1 MDDITM
7 NMGEETQYRLD
18 TACKCLDL
26 PKPSKDNWLEMSD
39 EEIHETASLFRSLS
53 DPNRIRII
61 EMLSKDSL
69 YVCIIQ
75 HLLDGIKYSKLSYH
89 LDILKKEGVV
99 DSERQGNF
107 VLYSLTPMGK
117 RLSNDILSI
126 KK

>member
-1 MDDITM
+1 
-7 NMGEETQYRLD
+7 MGEEAECRLD

-26 PKPSKDNWLEMSD
+26 QKPSKQDWLEMSE
-39 EEIHETASLFRSLS
+39 EEIRKTSSLFKSLS

-61 EMLSKDSL
+61 EMLSRDSL

-107 VLYSLTPMGK
+107 VLYFLTPMGK
-117 RLSNDILSI
+117 RLSADILSI
-126 KK
+126 RK

>member
-1 MDDITM
+1 
-7 NMGEETQYRLD
+7 MGEENECRLD

-26 PKPSKDNWLEMSD
+26 PKPSKKDWLELND
-39 EEIHETASLFRSLS
+39 EEIKETSSLFKSLS

-61 EMLSKDSL
+61 EMLTRDSL

-89 LDILKKEGVV
+89 LDVLKKEGVV

-107 VLYSLTPMGK
+107 VLYFLTPMGK
-117 RLSNDILSI
+117 GLSSSILSI

>member
-1 MDDITM
+1 MI
-7 NMGEETQYRLD
+7 MGEETECRLD

-26 PKPSKDNWLEMSD
+26 PKPSKEDWLEMSE
-39 EEIHETASLFRSLS
+39 EEIQKTSSLFKSLS

-89 LDILKKEGVV
+89 LDVLRKEGVV

-107 VLYSLTPMGK
+107 VLYFLTPRGRKLSDEILAITKK
-117 RLSNDILSI
+117 R
-126 KK
+126 KE

>member
-1 MDDITM
+1 MV
-7 NMGEETQYRLD
+7 EETECRMD

-26 PKPSKDNWLEMSD
+26 PKPSKADWLGMT
-39 EEIHETASLFRSLS
+39 EEEVLEISSLFKSLS

-89 LDILKKEGVV
+89 LDVLKKEDVV

-107 VLYSLTPMGK
+107 VLYYLTPTGK
-117 RLSNDILSI
+117 RLSADILSI

>member
-1 MDDITM
+1 
-7 NMGEETQYRLD
+7 MGEETECRLD

-26 PKPSKDNWLEMSD
+26 LKPSKEDWFEMTD
-39 EEIHETASLFRSLS
+39 EEIRETSSLFKSLS
-53 DPNRIRII
+53 DPIRIRIL

-107 VLYSLTPMGK
+107 VLYFLTPMGK
-117 RLSNDILSI
+117 RISADIPTI